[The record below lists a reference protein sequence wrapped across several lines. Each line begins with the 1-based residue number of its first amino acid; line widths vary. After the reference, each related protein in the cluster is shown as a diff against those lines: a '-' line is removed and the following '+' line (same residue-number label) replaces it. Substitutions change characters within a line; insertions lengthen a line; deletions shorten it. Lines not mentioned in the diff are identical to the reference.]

1 MKAAIENISKEIIVN
16 WTWKRKGHL
25 VYQIDQ
31 PFIGTDKTVSFANPD
46 YQ

>member
-16 WTWKRKGHL
+16 WTWKRKGRL

-31 PFIGTDKTVSFANPD
+31 PFIGIDKTVSFANPD